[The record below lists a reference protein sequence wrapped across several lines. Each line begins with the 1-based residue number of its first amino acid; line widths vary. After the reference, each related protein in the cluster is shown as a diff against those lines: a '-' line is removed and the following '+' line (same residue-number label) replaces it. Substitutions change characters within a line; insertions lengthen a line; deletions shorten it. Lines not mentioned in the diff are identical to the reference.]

1 MKFFKVALFA
11 IVGVI
16 GVVNSM
22 AEPAS
27 DETFNLKQPDGS
39 TVEVR
44 LVGDEHFHVFETADG
59 YILQKDALGYYAY
72 ADESGESS
80 GIYARNAH
88 ERSSADVQ
96 FLAKLDPDAIFKK
109 LLAEAPDENLLDYGL
124 PRFAYPRIQRMPT
137 PNLKLTKGDIRGI
150 VVLVQF
156 SDVKFA
162 SADPKATF
170 NDFLNKE
177 GYNENH
183 NVGSV
188 RDFFITN
195 SMGEFRPTFDV
206 YGPITVPNTREYYG
220 GKSQSD
226 RNYNGAR
233 EAFKQAVDTLLK
245 RGEVDFS
252 KYDNDNDKT
261 VDFIYFIY
269 AGIGASSSGV
279 IETIWPHAGY
289 IGNKSVGSGL
299 RLNRYACSNEISG
312 SAYKV
317 DNRTT
322 KMNGIATFAHEF
334 SHVLGLPDL
343 YDLGGNNPRKVP
355 HSWDLMSNGSYNCPS
370 NSDNVK
376 SCAPP
381 LYSAFERMSVG
392 WMTAPIELNVNGP
405 VRLIKIDSNVAYSVT
420 NPENPNEMFLLE
432 YRTRKKWDSGQ
443 TNSGMLI
450 WHIDYVASVW
460 SNKTINNNGDHM
472 HVDIEEAWPETS
484 KYAAA
489 SDPFPGS
496 KKVTEFNKFIFWNGR
511 DMNITLS
518 DITESADKEYVTFNV
533 TMTVTSSS
541 SAESSSSEVSSSSQ
555 FESSSSVTKLSSS
568 SAVSSSSSIGQESS
582 SSTWWWLV
590 SSSDAA
596 SSSSAAASSSSEM
609 ELSSSA
615 GYSSSSEVSSSSQ
628 FEFSSSV
635 TELSSSSA
643 VSSSSFASSSS
654 IEQESSSSTWW
665 WLVSSSDAVSSSSV
679 AASSSSEL
687 ELSSSAEISS
697 SSEQASSSSEE
708 ILSSSSEGTTFAAP
722 VASPNRVQVSMH
734 DGVIHMFTPVHGLK
748 NVRIFSPNGQL
759 LFENVM
765 DGTECQFALPRHLG
779 KQNIVLSVSQGK
791 KSLFMGIVINR

>member
-1 MKFFKVALFA
+1 MEADVKFFPIAFLVMTGF
-11 IVGVI
+11 VC
-16 GVVNSM
+16 SM

-44 LVGDEHFHVFETADG
+44 LVGDERFHVFETADG
-59 YILQKDALGYYAY
+59 YILQKDVLGYYAY

-88 ERSSADVQ
+88 ERSSSDAQ

-109 LLAEAPDENLLDYGL
+109 LLAEAPDEDLLDYGL
-124 PRFAYPRIQRMPT
+124 PKFAYPRIQRLPT

-162 SADPKATF
+162 SADPNATF
-170 NDFLNKE
+170 RDFLNKE

-206 YGPITVPNTREYYG
+206 YGPITVPGTREYYG

-233 EAFKQAVDTLLK
+233 EAFKQAVDTLMK

-252 KYDNDNDKT
+252 KYDNDSDKV

-289 IGNKSVGSGL
+289 IGNKSVGNGL

-317 DNRTT
+317 DNHTT

-343 YDLGGNNPRKVP
+343 YDLGGKNPRKVP

-370 NSDNVK
+370 NSDNIK

-392 WMTAPIELNVNGP
+392 WMAAPIELNVNGP
-405 VRLIKIDSNVAYSVT
+405 VRLVKIDSNVAYSVT

-460 SNKTINNNGDHM
+460 SNKTINNDGDHM

-511 DMNITLS
+511 DMNIALS

-541 SAESSSSEVSSSSQ
+541 SEESSSSSE
-555 FESSSSVTKLSSS
+555 LSSS
-568 SAVSSSSSIGQESS
+568 SSVSSSSSIGQESS
-582 SSTWWWLV
+582 SSEPV
-590 SSSDAA
+590 SSSAV
-596 SSSSAAASSSSEM
+596 ASSSSEI

-615 GYSSSSEVSSSSQ
+615 EFSSSSEISSSSQ
-628 FEFSSSV
+628 IESSSSV

-643 VSSSSFASSSS
+643 VSSSSS
-654 IEQESSSSTWW
+654 IEQESSSSEWI
-665 WLVSSSDAVSSSSV
+665 L
-679 AASSSSEL
+679 
-687 ELSSSAEISS
+687 S

-722 VASPNRVQVSMH
+722 VASPNRVQVAMH
-734 DGVIHMFTPVHGLK
+734 DGVIHMFTPVQGLK
-748 NVRIFSPNGQL
+748 NVRIFSPNGL
-759 LFENVM
+759 LLYENVM

-779 KQNIVLSVSQGK
+779 KQNIILSVSQGK
-791 KSLFMGIVINR
+791 KSLFMGMIISR

>member
-1 MKFFKVALFA
+1 MKFFPIAFLVMTGF
-11 IVGVI
+11 VC
-16 GVVNSM
+16 SM

-44 LVGDEHFHVFETADG
+44 LVGDERFHVFETADG
-59 YILQKDALGYYAY
+59 YILQKDVLGYYAY

-88 ERSSADVQ
+88 ERSSSDAQ

-109 LLAEAPDENLLDYGL
+109 MLAEAPDEDLLDYGL
-124 PRFAYPRIQRMPT
+124 PKFAYPRIQRLPT

-162 SADPKATF
+162 SADPNATF
-170 NDFLNKE
+170 RDFLNKE

-206 YGPITVPNTREYYG
+206 YGPITVPGTREYYG

-233 EAFKQAVDTLLK
+233 EAFKQAVDTLMK

-252 KYDNDNDKT
+252 KYDNDSDKV

-289 IGNKSVGSGL
+289 IGNKSVGNGL

-317 DNRTT
+317 DNHTT

-343 YDLGGNNPRKVP
+343 YDLGGKNPRKVP

-370 NSDNVK
+370 NSDNIK

-392 WMTAPIELNVNGP
+392 WMAAPIELNVNGP
-405 VRLIKIDSNVAYSVT
+405 VRLVKIDSNVAYSVT

-460 SNKTINNNGDHM
+460 SNKTINNDGDHM

-511 DMNITLS
+511 DMNIALS
-518 DITESADKEYVTFNV
+518 DITESADREYVTFNV

-541 SAESSSSEVSSSSQ
+541 SEESSSSSE
-555 FESSSSVTKLSSS
+555 LSSS
-568 SAVSSSSSIGQESS
+568 SSVSSSSSIGQESS
-582 SSTWWWLV
+582 SSEPV
-590 SSSDAA
+590 SSSAV
-596 SSSSAAASSSSEM
+596 ASSSSEM

-615 GYSSSSEVSSSSQ
+615 EFSSSSEISSSSQ
-628 FEFSSSV
+628 IESSSSV

-643 VSSSSFASSSS
+643 VSSSSS
-654 IEQESSSSTWW
+654 IEQESSSSEWI
-665 WLVSSSDAVSSSSV
+665 L
-679 AASSSSEL
+679 
-687 ELSSSAEISS
+687 S

-722 VASPNRVQVSMH
+722 VASPNRVQVAMH
-734 DGVIHMFTPVHGLK
+734 DGVIHMFTPVQGLK
-748 NVRIFSPNGQL
+748 NVRIFSPNGL
-759 LFENVM
+759 LLYENVM

-779 KQNIVLSVSQGK
+779 KQNIILSVSQGK
-791 KSLFMGIVINR
+791 KSLFMGMIISR

>member
-1 MKFFKVALFA
+1 MKFFKIALFA
-11 IVGVI
+11 MVGAI
-16 GVVNSM
+16 GAVNSM

-27 DETFNLKQPDGS
+27 DETFNLKQPNGS

-44 LVGDEHFHVFETADG
+44 LVGDEHFHIFETADG
-59 YILQKDALGYYAY
+59 YILQKDVLGYYAY
-72 ADESGESS
+72 ANESGESS
-80 GIYARNAH
+80 GIYARNEH

-109 LLAEAPDENLLDYGL
+109 LRAEAPDEDLLEYGL
-124 PRFAYPRIQRMPT
+124 PKFAYPRIQKLPT

-150 VVLVQF
+150 VILVQF
-156 SDVKFA
+156 SDIKFA
-162 SADPKATF
+162 SADPKATY

-188 RDFFITN
+188 RDYFIAN

-206 YGPITVPNTREYYG
+206 YGPITVPGTREYYG

-245 RGEVDFS
+245 RGEVNFAT
-252 KYDNDNDKT
+252 YDNNNDKT
-261 VDFIYFIY
+261 VDFVYFIY

-289 IGNKSVGSGL
+289 IGNKSVGNGL
-299 RLNRYACSNEISG
+299 RINRYACSNEISG
-312 SAYKV
+312 SAYKS
-317 DNRTT
+317 NHNTT

-343 YDLGGNNPRKVP
+343 YDLGGKNPRKVP

-370 NSDNVK
+370 NSDNVS

-392 WMTAPIELNVNGP
+392 WMAAPIELNVNGP

-420 NPENPNEMFLLE
+420 NPDNPNEMFLLE

-443 TNSGMLI
+443 INSGMLI
-450 WHIDYVASVW
+450 WHIDYDASVW
-460 SNKTINNNGDHM
+460 SSKTINNDGDHM

-496 KKVTEFNKFIFWNGR
+496 KKVTEFNQFIFWDGR
-511 DMNITLS
+511 NMNIKLS

-541 SAESSSSEVSSSSQ
+541 SAESSSSS
-555 FESSSSVTKLSSS
+555 
-568 SAVSSSSSIGQESS
+568 
-582 SSTWWWLV
+582 
-590 SSSDAA
+590 
-596 SSSSAAASSSSEM
+596 
-609 ELSSSA
+609 
-615 GYSSSSEVSSSSQ
+615 
-628 FEFSSSV
+628 
-635 TELSSSSA
+635 ELSSSSA
-643 VSSSSFASSSS
+643 VSSSSEVSSSS
-654 IEQESSSSTWW
+654 IALSSSSIADESSSSEW
-665 WLVSSSDAVSSSSV
+665 VSSSAV
-679 AASSSSEL
+679 ASSSSEL
-687 ELSSSAEISS
+687 ESSSSEELSSSSVVSSSSQIESSSSVTELSSSTQESSSSEFILSSSEAESS
-697 SSEQASSSSEE
+697 SSEQASSSSEF
-708 ILSSSSEGTTFAAP
+708 ILSSSEAESSSSESISSSSENASSSSETEMSSSSENRVFATTTAMQHNIR
-722 VASPNRVQVSMH
+722 VASQNGTIHVS
-734 DGVIHMFTPVHGLK
+734 TPVQGTK
-748 NVRIFSPNGQL
+748 NIRIFSPNGQL
-759 LFENVM
+759 LFETTM
-765 DGTECQFALPRHLG
+765 DGTDYQFSLPRHLG
-779 KQNIVLSVSQGK
+779 KQNIILSVSQGK
-791 KSLFMGIVINR
+791 KSLFMGMLQIKNR

>member
-1 MKFFKVALFA
+1 MEADVKFFPIAFLVMTGF
-11 IVGVI
+11 VC
-16 GVVNSM
+16 SM

-44 LVGDEHFHVFETADG
+44 LVGDERFHVFETADG
-59 YILQKDALGYYAY
+59 YILQKDVLGYYAY

-88 ERSSADVQ
+88 ERSSSDAQ
-96 FLAKLDPDAIFKK
+96 FLARLDPDAIFKK
-109 LLAEAPDENLLDYGL
+109 MLAEAPDEDLLDYGL
-124 PRFAYPRIQRMPT
+124 PKFAYPRIQRLPT

-162 SADPKATF
+162 SADPNATF
-170 NDFLNKE
+170 RDFLNKE

-206 YGPITVPNTREYYG
+206 YGPITVPGTREYYG

-233 EAFKQAVDTLLK
+233 EAFKQAVDTLMK

-252 KYDNDNDKT
+252 KYDNDSDKV

-289 IGNKSVGSGL
+289 IGNKSVGNGL

-317 DNRTT
+317 DNHTT

-343 YDLGGNNPRKVP
+343 YDLGGKNPRKVP

-370 NSDNVK
+370 NSDNIK

-392 WMTAPIELNVNGP
+392 WMAAPIELNVNGP
-405 VRLIKIDSNVAYSVT
+405 VRLVKIDSNVAYSVT

-460 SNKTINNNGDHM
+460 SNKTINNDGDHM

-511 DMNITLS
+511 DMNIALS

-541 SAESSSSEVSSSSQ
+541 SEESSSSSE
-555 FESSSSVTKLSSS
+555 LSSS
-568 SAVSSSSSIGQESS
+568 SSVSSSSSIGQESS

-596 SSSSAAASSSSEM
+596 SSSSAVASSSSEM

-615 GYSSSSEVSSSSQ
+615 EFSSSSEISSSSQ
-628 FEFSSSV
+628 IESSSGV

-643 VSSSSFASSSS
+643 VSSSSSV
-654 IEQESSSSTWW
+654 EQESSSSEWI
-665 WLVSSSDAVSSSSV
+665 L
-679 AASSSSEL
+679 
-687 ELSSSAEISS
+687 S
-697 SSEQASSSSEE
+697 SSEQVSSSSEE

-722 VASPNRVQVSMH
+722 VASPNRVQVAMH
-734 DGVIHMFTPVHGLK
+734 DGVIHMFTPVQGLK
-748 NVRIFSPNGQL
+748 NVRIFSPNGL
-759 LFENVM
+759 LLYENVM

-779 KQNIVLSVSQGK
+779 KQNIILSVSQGK
-791 KSLFMGIVINR
+791 KSLFMGMIISR

>member
-1 MKFFKVALFA
+1 MEVEMKFFKVALFA

-16 GVVNSM
+16 GAVNSM

-109 LLAEAPDENLLDYGL
+109 LWVEAPDEDLLDYGL
-124 PRFAYPRIQRMPT
+124 PKFAYPKIQRMPT

-317 DNRTT
+317 DNHTT

-343 YDLGGNNPRKVP
+343 YDLGGKNPRKVP

-555 FESSSSVTKLSSS
+555 FESSSSVTELSSS

-582 SSTWWWLV
+582 SSEVV
-590 SSSDAA
+590 SSSAM
-596 SSSSAAASSSSEM
+596 ASSSSEM

-615 GYSSSSEVSSSSQ
+615 AYSSCSEVSSSSQ
-628 FEFSSSV
+628 FESSSSV

-643 VSSSSFASSSS
+643 VSSSAG
-654 IEQESSSSTWW
+654 
-665 WLVSSSDAVSSSSV
+665 V
-679 AASSSSEL
+679 
-687 ELSSSAEISS
+687 SS

-708 ILSSSSEGTTFAAP
+708 ILLSSSEGTTFAAP
-722 VASPNRVQVSMH
+722 VASPNRVQVAMH
-734 DGVIHMFTPVHGLK
+734 DGVIHMFTPVQGLK

-765 DGTECQFALPRHLG
+765 DGTECQFTLPRHFG
-779 KQNIVLSVSQGK
+779 KQNIILSVSQGK
-791 KSLFMGIVINR
+791 KSLFMGLIISR

>member
-1 MKFFKVALFA
+1 MEVEVKYFKVALIA
-11 IVGVI
+11 LVGVI
-16 GVVNSM
+16 GAVNST

-27 DETFNLKQPDGS
+27 DETFNLKQPNGS

-44 LVGDEHFHVFETADG
+44 LVGDEHFHIFETADG
-59 YILQKDALGYYAY
+59 YILQKDVLGYYAY
-72 ADESGESS
+72 ANESGESS
-80 GIYARNAH
+80 GIYARNEH

-109 LLAEAPDENLLDYGL
+109 LRAEAPDEDLLEYGL
-124 PRFAYPRIQRMPT
+124 PKFAYPRIQKLPT
-137 PNLKLTKGDIRGI
+137 PNLKLTKGDICGI
-150 VVLVQF
+150 VILVQF

-188 RDFFITN
+188 RDYFIAN

-206 YGPITVPNTREYYG
+206 YGPITVPGTREYYG

-245 RGEVDFS
+245 RGEVNFAT
-252 KYDNDNDKT
+252 YDNNNDKT
-261 VDFIYFIY
+261 VDFVYFIY

-289 IGNKSVGSGL
+289 IGNKSVGNGL
-299 RLNRYACSNEISG
+299 RINRYACSNEISG
-312 SAYKV
+312 SAYKS
-317 DNRTT
+317 NHNTT
-322 KMNGIATFAHEF
+322 RMNGIATFAHEF

-343 YDLGGNNPRKVP
+343 YDLGGKNPRKVP

-370 NSDNVK
+370 NSDNVS

-405 VRLIKIDSNVAYSVT
+405 VRLTKIDSNVAYSVT

-443 TNSGMLI
+443 INSGMLI
-450 WHIDYVASVW
+450 WHIDYVDSIW
-460 SNKTINNNGDHM
+460 SNKKINTDGDHM
-472 HVDIEEAWPETS
+472 YVDIEEAWPETS

-511 DMNITLS
+511 DMNIKLS

-533 TMTVTSSS
+533 SMTVTSSS
-541 SAESSSSEVSSSSQ
+541 SAESSSSS
-555 FESSSSVTKLSSS
+555 
-568 SAVSSSSSIGQESS
+568 
-582 SSTWWWLV
+582 
-590 SSSDAA
+590 
-596 SSSSAAASSSSEM
+596 
-609 ELSSSA
+609 
-615 GYSSSSEVSSSSQ
+615 
-628 FEFSSSV
+628 
-635 TELSSSSA
+635 ELSSSSA
-643 VSSSSFASSSS
+643 ISSSSILQESSSSEWVSSSAIASSSSEPESSSSFAVSSASFASSSS
-654 IEQESSSSTWW
+654 IGQ
-665 WLVSSSDAVSSSSV
+665 VSSSS
-679 AASSSSEL
+679 EWI
-687 ELSSSAEISS
+687 LSSSADISS
-697 SSEQASSSSEE
+697 SSEQVSSSSEE
-708 ILSSSSEGTTFAAP
+708 IMSSSSDGWTFAA
-722 VASPNRVQVSMH
+722 VATPNRVQVAMR
-734 DGVIHMFTPVHGLK
+734 DGIIHMFTPVQGLK

-759 LFENVM
+759 LFEKIM
-765 DGTECQFALPRHLG
+765 DGTECQFAVPRHLG
-779 KQNIVLSVSQGK
+779 KQNVILSVSQGK
-791 KSLFMGIVINR
+791 KSLFMGMMISR

>member
-1 MKFFKVALFA
+1 M
-11 IVGVI
+11 VGVI
-16 GVVNSM
+16 GAVNSM

-39 TVEVR
+39 SVEVR
-44 LVGDEHFHVFETADG
+44 LVGDEHFHVYETADG
-59 YILQKDALGYYAY
+59 YILQKDVLGYYAY

-88 ERSSADVQ
+88 ERTSSDAE

-109 LLAEAPDENLLDYGL
+109 LRAEAPDEDFLDYGL
-124 PRFAYPRIQRMPT
+124 PKFAYPRIQRLPT

-150 VVLVQF
+150 VILVQF

-206 YGPITVPNTREYYG
+206 YGPITVPGTREYYG

-245 RGEVDFS
+245 RGEVNFAT
-252 KYDNDNDKT
+252 YDNDNDKT
-261 VDFIYFIY
+261 VDFVYFIY

-289 IGNKSVGSGL
+289 IGNKSVGNGL
-299 RLNRYACSNEISG
+299 RMNRYACSNEISG

-343 YDLGGNNPRKVP
+343 YDLGGKNTRKVP

-392 WMTAPIELNVNGP
+392 WMAAPIELNVNGP

-420 NPENPNEMFLLE
+420 NPDNPNEMFLLE

-443 TNSGMLI
+443 INSGMLI
-450 WHIDYVASVW
+450 WHIDYDASVW
-460 SNKTINNNGDHM
+460 SSKTINNDGDHM

-496 KKVTEFNKFIFWNGR
+496 KKVTEFNQFIFWDGR
-511 DMNITLS
+511 DMNIKLS

-541 SAESSSSEVSSSSQ
+541 SAESSSSSE
-555 FESSSSVTKLSSS
+555 LSSS
-568 SAVSSSSSIGQESS
+568 SAVSSSSILQESSSSEPVSSSSILQESSSSEPVSSSAEFSSSSEVSSSSQIESSSSVMEFSSSSAVSSTSFASSSSIGQESS
-582 SSTWWWLV
+582 SSEWI
-590 SSSDAA
+590 
-596 SSSSAAASSSSEM
+596 
-609 ELSSSA
+609 LSSSA
-615 GYSSSSEVSSSSQ
+615 
-628 FEFSSSV
+628 
-635 TELSSSSA
+635 
-643 VSSSSFASSSS
+643 
-654 IEQESSSSTWW
+654 
-665 WLVSSSDAVSSSSV
+665 D
-679 AASSSSEL
+679 
-687 ELSSSAEISS
+687 ISS

-708 ILSSSSEGTTFAAP
+708 IMSSSSEGWTFAASI
-722 VASPNRVQVSMH
+722 ATPNRVQVAMH
-734 DGVIHMFTPVHGLK
+734 DGIIQMFTPVQGLK
-748 NVRIFSPNGQL
+748 NVRIFSPNGQI

-779 KQNIVLSVSQGK
+779 KQNVILSVSQGK
-791 KSLFMGIVINR
+791 KSLFMGMIISR

>member
-1 MKFFKVALFA
+1 MKYFKVALFA
-11 IVGVI
+11 LVGVI

-39 TVEVR
+39 TIEVR
-44 LVGDEHFHVFETADG
+44 LVGDEHFHVYETADG
-59 YILQKDALGYYAY
+59 HILQKDALGYYAY
-72 ADESGESS
+72 ADRTGESS

-88 ERSSADVQ
+88 ERTSSDVE
-96 FLAKLDPDAIFKK
+96 FLATLDPDAIFKK
-109 LLAEAPDENLLDYGL
+109 LRAEAPDEDLLEYGL
-124 PRFAYPRIQRMPT
+124 PKFAYPKIQRLPT

-150 VVLVQF
+150 VILVQF

-206 YGPITVPNTREYYG
+206 YGPITVPGTREYYG

-233 EAFKQAVDTLLK
+233 EAFKQAVDTLMK

-252 KYDNDNDKT
+252 KYDNDSDKV

-317 DNRTT
+317 DNHTT

-511 DMNITLS
+511 DMNIALS

-541 SAESSSSEVSSSSQ
+541 SAESSSSSELSSSSAVSSSSEVSSSSIALSSSSIADESSSSEWVSSSAVASSSSEPESSSSEELSSSSVVSSSSQ
-555 FESSSSVTKLSSS
+555 FESSSSVAESSS
-568 SAVSSSSSIGQESS
+568 SFAVSSTSFASSSSIGQESS
-582 SSTWWWLV
+582 SSEWN
-590 SSSDAA
+590 
-596 SSSSAAASSSSEM
+596 
-609 ELSSSA
+609 LSSSA
-615 GYSSSSEVSSSSQ
+615 
-628 FEFSSSV
+628 
-635 TELSSSSA
+635 
-643 VSSSSFASSSS
+643 
-654 IEQESSSSTWW
+654 
-665 WLVSSSDAVSSSSV
+665 D
-679 AASSSSEL
+679 
-687 ELSSSAEISS
+687 ISS

-708 ILSSSSEGTTFAAP
+708 IMSSSSEGRTFAASI
-722 VASPNRVQVSMH
+722 ATPNRVQVAMR
-734 DGVIHMFTPVHGLK
+734 DGIIHMFTPVQGLK

-759 LFENVM
+759 LFEKIM
-765 DGTECQFALPRHLG
+765 DGTECQFAVPRHLG
-779 KQNIVLSVSQGK
+779 KQNVILSVSQGK
-791 KSLFMGIVINR
+791 KSLFMGMMISR

>member
-1 MKFFKVALFA
+1 MEVEMKFFKVALFA

-16 GVVNSM
+16 GAVNSM

-109 LLAEAPDENLLDYGL
+109 LWVEAPDENLLDYGL

-206 YGPITVPNTREYYG
+206 YGPITVPGTREYYG

-233 EAFKQAVDTLLK
+233 EAFKQAVDTLMK

-252 KYDNDNDKT
+252 KYDNDSDKV

-299 RLNRYACSNEISG
+299 LLNRYACSNEISG

-317 DNRTT
+317 DNHTT

-343 YDLGGNNPRKVP
+343 YDLGGKNPRKVP

-511 DMNITLS
+511 DMNIALS

-555 FESSSSVTKLSSS
+555 FESSSSVT
-568 SAVSSSSSIGQESS
+568 
-582 SSTWWWLV
+582 
-590 SSSDAA
+590 
-596 SSSSAAASSSSEM
+596 
-609 ELSSSA
+609 
-615 GYSSSSEVSSSSQ
+615 
-628 FEFSSSV
+628 
-635 TELSSSSA
+635 ELSSSSA

-654 IEQESSSSTWW
+654 IGQESSSSEV
-665 WLVSSSDAVSSSSV
+665 VSSSAM
-679 AASSSSEL
+679 ASSSSEM
-687 ELSSSAEISS
+687 ELSSSAAYSSSSEVSSSSQFESSSSVTELSSSSAVSSSAGVSS

-722 VASPNRVQVSMH
+722 VASPNRVQVAMH
-734 DGVIHMFTPVHGLK
+734 DGVIHMFTPVQGPK

-765 DGTECQFALPRHLG
+765 DGTECQFVLPRHFG
-779 KQNIVLSVSQGK
+779 KQNIILSVSQGK
-791 KSLFMGIVINR
+791 KSLFMGLIISR

>member
-1 MKFFKVALFA
+1 MEADVKFFPIAVLVMTGF
-11 IVGVI
+11 VC
-16 GVVNSM
+16 SM

-44 LVGDEHFHVFETADG
+44 LVGDERFHVFETADG
-59 YILQKDALGYYAY
+59 YILQKDVLGYYAY

-88 ERSSADVQ
+88 ERSSSDAQ
-96 FLAKLDPDAIFKK
+96 FLARLDPDAIFKK
-109 LLAEAPDENLLDYGL
+109 MLAEAPDEDLLDYGL
-124 PRFAYPRIQRMPT
+124 PKFAYPRIQRLPT

-162 SADPKATF
+162 SADPNATF
-170 NDFLNKE
+170 RDFLNKE

-206 YGPITVPNTREYYG
+206 YGPITVPGTREYYG

-233 EAFKQAVDTLLK
+233 EAFKQAVDTLMK

-252 KYDNDNDKT
+252 KYDNDSDKV

-317 DNRTT
+317 DNHTT

-343 YDLGGNNPRKVP
+343 YDLGGKNPRKVP

-370 NSDNVK
+370 NSDNIK

-392 WMTAPIELNVNGP
+392 WMAAPIELNVNGP
-405 VRLIKIDSNVAYSVT
+405 VRLVKIDSNVAYSVT

-460 SNKTINNNGDHM
+460 SNKTINNDGDHM

-511 DMNITLS
+511 DMNIALS

-541 SAESSSSEVSSSSQ
+541 SEESSSSSE
-555 FESSSSVTKLSSS
+555 LSSS
-568 SAVSSSSSIGQESS
+568 SSVSSSSSIGQESS
-582 SSTWWWLV
+582 SSEPV
-590 SSSDAA
+590 SSSAV
-596 SSSSAAASSSSEM
+596 ASSSSEM

-615 GYSSSSEVSSSSQ
+615 EFSSSSEISSSSQ
-628 FEFSSSV
+628 IESSSSV

-643 VSSSSFASSSS
+643 VSSSSS
-654 IEQESSSSTWW
+654 IEQESSSSEWI
-665 WLVSSSDAVSSSSV
+665 L
-679 AASSSSEL
+679 
-687 ELSSSAEISS
+687 S

-722 VASPNRVQVSMH
+722 VASPNRVQVAMH
-734 DGVIHMFTPVHGLK
+734 DGVIHMFTPVQGLK
-748 NVRIFSPNGQL
+748 NVRIFSPNGL
-759 LFENVM
+759 LLYENVM

-779 KQNIVLSVSQGK
+779 KQNIILSVSQGK
-791 KSLFMGIVINR
+791 KSLFMGMIISR

>member
-1 MKFFKVALFA
+1 M
-11 IVGVI
+11 VGVI
-16 GVVNSM
+16 GAVNSM

-39 TVEVR
+39 SVEVR
-44 LVGDEHFHVFETADG
+44 LVGDEHFHVYETADG
-59 YILQKDALGYYAY
+59 YILQKDVLGYYAY

-88 ERSSADVQ
+88 ERTSSDAE

-109 LLAEAPDENLLDYGL
+109 LRAEAPDEDFLDYGL
-124 PRFAYPRIQRMPT
+124 PKFAYSRIQRLPT

-150 VVLVQF
+150 VILVQF

-195 SMGEFRPTFDV
+195 SMGEFHPTFDV
-206 YGPITVPNTREYYG
+206 YGPITVPGTREYYG

-245 RGEVDFS
+245 RGEVNFAT
-252 KYDNDNDKT
+252 YDNDNDKT
-261 VDFIYFIY
+261 VDFVYFIY

-289 IGNKSVGSGL
+289 IGNKSVGNGL
-299 RLNRYACSNEISG
+299 RMNRYACSNEISG

-343 YDLGGNNPRKVP
+343 YDLGGKNTRKVP

-392 WMTAPIELNVNGP
+392 WMAAPIELNVNGP

-420 NPENPNEMFLLE
+420 NPDNPNEMFLLE

-443 TNSGMLI
+443 INSGMLI
-450 WHIDYVASVW
+450 WHIDYDASVW
-460 SNKTINNNGDHM
+460 SSKTINNDGDHM

-496 KKVTEFNKFIFWNGR
+496 KKVTEFNQFIFWDGR
-511 DMNITLS
+511 DMNIKLS

-541 SAESSSSEVSSSSQ
+541 SAESSSSSE
-555 FESSSSVTKLSSS
+555 LSSS
-568 SAVSSSSSIGQESS
+568 SAVSSSSILQESSSSEPVSSSAEFSSSSEVSSSSQIESSSSVMEFSSSSAVSSTSFASSSSIGQESS
-582 SSTWWWLV
+582 SSEWI
-590 SSSDAA
+590 
-596 SSSSAAASSSSEM
+596 
-609 ELSSSA
+609 LSSSA
-615 GYSSSSEVSSSSQ
+615 
-628 FEFSSSV
+628 
-635 TELSSSSA
+635 
-643 VSSSSFASSSS
+643 
-654 IEQESSSSTWW
+654 
-665 WLVSSSDAVSSSSV
+665 D
-679 AASSSSEL
+679 
-687 ELSSSAEISS
+687 ISS

-708 ILSSSSEGTTFAAP
+708 IMSSSSEGWTFAASI
-722 VASPNRVQVSMH
+722 ATPNRVQVAMH
-734 DGVIHMFTPVHGLK
+734 DGIIQMFTPVQGLK
-748 NVRIFSPNGQL
+748 NVRIFSPNGQI

-779 KQNIVLSVSQGK
+779 KQNVILSVSQGK
-791 KSLFMGIVINR
+791 KSLFMGMIISR

>member
-16 GVVNSM
+16 GAVNSM

-27 DETFNLKQPDGS
+27 DETFILKQPDGS

-109 LLAEAPDENLLDYGL
+109 LWVEAPDEDLLDYGL
-124 PRFAYPRIQRMPT
+124 PKFAYPKIQRMPT

-317 DNRTT
+317 DNHTT

-343 YDLGGNNPRKVP
+343 YDLGGKNPRKVP

-555 FESSSSVTKLSSS
+555 FESSSSVTELSSS

-582 SSTWWWLV
+582 SSEVV
-590 SSSDAA
+590 SSSAM
-596 SSSSAAASSSSEM
+596 ASSSSEM

-615 GYSSSSEVSSSSQ
+615 AYSSCSEVSSSSQ
-628 FEFSSSV
+628 FESSSSV

-643 VSSSSFASSSS
+643 VSSSAG
-654 IEQESSSSTWW
+654 
-665 WLVSSSDAVSSSSV
+665 V
-679 AASSSSEL
+679 
-687 ELSSSAEISS
+687 SS

-708 ILSSSSEGTTFAAP
+708 ILLSSSEGTTFAAP
-722 VASPNRVQVSMH
+722 VASPNRVQVAMH
-734 DGVIHMFTPVHGLK
+734 DGVIHMFTPVQGLK

-765 DGTECQFALPRHLG
+765 DGTECQFTLPRHFG
-779 KQNIVLSVSQGK
+779 KQNIILSVSQGK
-791 KSLFMGIVINR
+791 KSLFMGLIISR

>member
-1 MKFFKVALFA
+1 M
-11 IVGVI
+11 VGVI
-16 GVVNSM
+16 GAVNSM

-39 TVEVR
+39 SVEVR
-44 LVGDEHFHVFETADG
+44 LVGDEHFHVYETADG
-59 YILQKDALGYYAY
+59 YILQKDVLGYYAY

-88 ERSSADVQ
+88 ERTSSDAE

-109 LLAEAPDENLLDYGL
+109 LRAEAPDEDFLDYGL
-124 PRFAYPRIQRMPT
+124 PKFAYSRIQRLPT

-150 VVLVQF
+150 VILVQF

-195 SMGEFRPTFDV
+195 SMGEFHPTFDV
-206 YGPITVPNTREYYG
+206 YGPITVPGTREYYG

-245 RGEVDFS
+245 RGEVNFAT
-252 KYDNDNDKT
+252 YDNDNDKT
-261 VDFIYFIY
+261 VDFVYFIY

-289 IGNKSVGSGL
+289 IGNKSVGNGL
-299 RLNRYACSNEISG
+299 RMNRYACSNEISG

-343 YDLGGNNPRKVP
+343 YDLGGKNTRKVP

-392 WMTAPIELNVNGP
+392 WMAAPIELNVNGP

-420 NPENPNEMFLLE
+420 NPDNPNEMFLLE

-443 TNSGMLI
+443 INSGMLI
-450 WHIDYVASVW
+450 WHIDYDASVW
-460 SNKTINNNGDHM
+460 SSKTINNDGDHM

-496 KKVTEFNKFIFWNGR
+496 KKVTEFNQFIFWDGR
-511 DMNITLS
+511 DMNIKLS

-541 SAESSSSEVSSSSQ
+541 SAESSSSSE
-555 FESSSSVTKLSSS
+555 LSSS
-568 SAVSSSSSIGQESS
+568 SAVSSSSILQESSSSEPVSSSAEFSSSSEVSSSSQIESSSSVMEFSSSSAVSSTSFASSSSIGQESS
-582 SSTWWWLV
+582 SSEWI
-590 SSSDAA
+590 
-596 SSSSAAASSSSEM
+596 
-609 ELSSSA
+609 LSSSA
-615 GYSSSSEVSSSSQ
+615 
-628 FEFSSSV
+628 
-635 TELSSSSA
+635 
-643 VSSSSFASSSS
+643 
-654 IEQESSSSTWW
+654 
-665 WLVSSSDAVSSSSV
+665 D
-679 AASSSSEL
+679 
-687 ELSSSAEISS
+687 ISS

-708 ILSSSSEGTTFAAP
+708 IMSSSSEGWTFAASI
-722 VASPNRVQVSMH
+722 ATPNRVQVAMH
-734 DGVIHMFTPVHGLK
+734 DGIIQMFTPVQGLK
-748 NVRIFSPNGQL
+748 NVRIFSPNGQI

-779 KQNIVLSVSQGK
+779 KQNVILSVSKKK
-791 KSLFMGIVINR
+791 KSLFMGMIISR

>member
-1 MKFFKVALFA
+1 MVGA
-11 IVGVI
+11 IGA
-16 GVVNSM
+16 VNCI

-59 YILQKDALGYYAY
+59 YILQKDVLGYYAY
-72 ADESGESS
+72 ANESGESS
-80 GIYARNAH
+80 GIYARNEH

-109 LLAEAPDENLLDYGL
+109 LRADAPDEDLLEYGL
-124 PRFAYPRIQRMPT
+124 PKFAYPRIQKLPT

-150 VVLVQF
+150 VILVQF
-156 SDVKFA
+156 SDIKFA
-162 SADPKATF
+162 SADPKATY

-188 RDFFITN
+188 RDYFIEN
-195 SMGEFRPTFDV
+195 SMGEYRPTFEV
-206 YGPITVPNTREYYG
+206 YGPVTVPGTREYYG

-226 RNYNGAR
+226 KNYNGAK
-233 EAFKQAVDTLLK
+233 EAFKQAVDTLVK

-252 KYDNDNDKT
+252 KYDNDKDKA
-261 VDFIYFIY
+261 VDFVFFIY

-289 IGNKSVGSGL
+289 IGNISVGNGI
-299 RLNRYACSNEISG
+299 RINRYACSNEISG

-317 DNRTT
+317 DNKTT
-322 KMNGIATFAHEF
+322 KMNGIATFVHEF
-334 SHVLGLPDL
+334 SHILGLPDL
-343 YDLGGNNPRKVP
+343 YDLGGKNPRKVP

-392 WMTAPIELNVNGP
+392 WMTSPIELNVNGP

-443 TNSGMLI
+443 INSGMLI

-460 SNKTINNNGDHM
+460 SNKTINNDGDHM
-472 HVDIEEAWPETS
+472 YVDIEEAAPETS

-533 TMTVTSSS
+533 SMTVTSSS
-541 SAESSSSEVSSSSQ
+541 SAESSSSSE
-555 FESSSSVTKLSSS
+555 LSSS
-568 SAVSSSSSIGQESS
+568 SAISSSSILQESS
-582 SSTWWWLV
+582 SSEWV
-590 SSSDAA
+590 SSSAI
-596 SSSSAAASSSSEM
+596 ASSSSEP
-609 ELSSSA
+609 E
-615 GYSSSSEVSSSSQ
+615 SSSS
-628 FEFSSSV
+628 F
-635 TELSSSSA
+635 A

-654 IEQESSSSTWW
+654 IGQ
-665 WLVSSSDAVSSSSV
+665 VSSSSEWNLSSFADISSSSETV
-679 AASSSSEL
+679 SSSSEL
-687 ELSSSAEISS
+687 E
-697 SSEQASSSSEE
+697 SSSSEE
-708 ILSSSSEGTTFAAP
+708 IYSSSSEGWIFAA
-722 VASPNRVQVSMH
+722 AGTSPSAAHIALLGN
-734 DGVIHMFTPVHGLK
+734 VIHVSTPVMGLK
-748 NVRIFSPNGQL
+748 NIRMFSPNGQL
-759 LFENVM
+759 LFEKIM
-765 DGTECQFALPRHLG
+765 DGTECQFAVPHHLG
-779 KQNIVLSVSQGK
+779 KQNVILSVSQGK
-791 KSLFMGIVINR
+791 KSLFMGMMISR

>member
-16 GVVNSM
+16 GAVNSM

-109 LLAEAPDENLLDYGL
+109 LWVEAPDENLLDYGL

-206 YGPITVPNTREYYG
+206 YGPITVPGTREYYG

-233 EAFKQAVDTLLK
+233 EAFKQAVDTLMK

-252 KYDNDNDKT
+252 KYDNDSDKV

-317 DNRTT
+317 DNHTT

-343 YDLGGNNPRKVP
+343 YDLGGKNPRKVP

-511 DMNITLS
+511 DMNIALS

-555 FESSSSVTKLSSS
+555 FESSSSVT
-568 SAVSSSSSIGQESS
+568 
-582 SSTWWWLV
+582 
-590 SSSDAA
+590 
-596 SSSSAAASSSSEM
+596 
-609 ELSSSA
+609 
-615 GYSSSSEVSSSSQ
+615 
-628 FEFSSSV
+628 
-635 TELSSSSA
+635 ELSSSSA

-654 IEQESSSSTWW
+654 IGQESSSSEV
-665 WLVSSSDAVSSSSV
+665 VSSSAT
-679 AASSSSEL
+679 ASSSSEM
-687 ELSSSAEISS
+687 ELSSSAAYSSSSEVSSSSQFESSSSVTDLSSSSAVSSSAGVSS

-722 VASPNRVQVSMH
+722 VASPNRVQVAMH
-734 DGVIHMFTPVHGLK
+734 DGVIHMFTPVQGLK

-765 DGTECQFALPRHLG
+765 DGTECQFTLPRHFG
-779 KQNIVLSVSQGK
+779 KQNIILSVSQGK
-791 KSLFMGIVINR
+791 KSLFMGLIISR

>member
-1 MKFFKVALFA
+1 MNFFKTALFA
-11 IVGVI
+11 MVGVI
-16 GVVNSM
+16 GAVNSM

-39 TVEVR
+39 SVEVR
-44 LVGDEHFHVFETADG
+44 LVGDEHFHVYETADG
-59 YILQKDALGYYAY
+59 YILQKDVLGYYAY

-88 ERSSADVQ
+88 ERTSSDAE

-109 LLAEAPDENLLDYGL
+109 LRAEAPDEDFLDYGL
-124 PRFAYPRIQRMPT
+124 PKFAYPRIQRLPT

-150 VVLVQF
+150 VILVQF

-195 SMGEFRPTFDV
+195 SMGEFHPTFDV
-206 YGPITVPNTREYYG
+206 YGPITVPGTREYYG

-245 RGEVDFS
+245 RGEVNFAT
-252 KYDNDNDKT
+252 YDNDNDKT
-261 VDFIYFIY
+261 VDFVYFIY

-289 IGNKSVGSGL
+289 IGNKSVGNGL
-299 RLNRYACSNEISG
+299 RMNRYACSNEISG

-343 YDLGGNNPRKVP
+343 YDLGGKNPRKVP

-392 WMTAPIELNVNGP
+392 WMAAPIELNVNGP

-420 NPENPNEMFLLE
+420 NPDNPNEMFLLE

-443 TNSGMLI
+443 INSGMLI
-450 WHIDYVASVW
+450 WHIDYDASVW
-460 SNKTINNNGDHM
+460 SSKTINNDGDHM

-496 KKVTEFNKFIFWNGR
+496 KKVTEFNQFIFWDGR
-511 DMNITLS
+511 DMNIKLS

-541 SAESSSSEVSSSSQ
+541 SAESSSSSE
-555 FESSSSVTKLSSS
+555 LSSS
-568 SAVSSSSSIGQESS
+568 SAVSSSSILQESSSSEPVSSSAEFSSSSEVSSSSQIESSSSVMEFSSSSAVSSTSFASSSSIGQESS
-582 SSTWWWLV
+582 SSEWI
-590 SSSDAA
+590 
-596 SSSSAAASSSSEM
+596 
-609 ELSSSA
+609 LSSSA
-615 GYSSSSEVSSSSQ
+615 
-628 FEFSSSV
+628 
-635 TELSSSSA
+635 
-643 VSSSSFASSSS
+643 
-654 IEQESSSSTWW
+654 
-665 WLVSSSDAVSSSSV
+665 D
-679 AASSSSEL
+679 
-687 ELSSSAEISS
+687 ISS

-708 ILSSSSEGTTFAAP
+708 IMSSSSEGWTFAA
-722 VASPNRVQVSMH
+722 SISTPNRVQVAMH
-734 DGVIHMFTPVHGLK
+734 DGIIQMFTPVQGLK
-748 NVRIFSPNGQL
+748 SVRIFSPNGQI

-779 KQNIVLSVSQGK
+779 KQNVILSVSQGK
-791 KSLFMGIVINR
+791 KSLFMGMIVSR

>member
-1 MKFFKVALFA
+1 MKYFKVALFA
-11 IVGVI
+11 LVGVI

-44 LVGDEHFHVFETADG
+44 LVGDERFHVFETADG
-59 YILQKDALGYYAY
+59 YILQKDVLGYYAY

-80 GIYARNAH
+80 GIYARNAQ
-88 ERSSADVQ
+88 ERSSSDAQ
-96 FLAKLDPDAIFKK
+96 FLARLDPDAIFKK
-109 LLAEAPDENLLDYGL
+109 LLAEAPDEDLLDYGL
-124 PRFAYPRIQRMPT
+124 PKFAYPRIQRLPT

-206 YGPITVPNTREYYG
+206 YGPITVPGTREYYG

-233 EAFKQAVDTLLK
+233 EAFKQAVDTLMK

-252 KYDNDNDKT
+252 KYDNDSDKV

-317 DNRTT
+317 DNHTT

-343 YDLGGNNPRKVP
+343 YDLGGKNPRKVP

-370 NSDNVK
+370 NSDNIK

-392 WMTAPIELNVNGP
+392 WMAAPIELNVNGP
-405 VRLIKIDSNVAYSVT
+405 VRLVKIDSNVAYSVT

-443 TNSGMLI
+443 INSGMLI

-460 SNKTINNNGDHM
+460 SNKTINNDGDHM

-511 DMNITLS
+511 DMNIALS

-541 SAESSSSEVSSSSQ
+541 SEESSSSSE
-555 FESSSSVTKLSSS
+555 LSSS
-568 SAVSSSSSIGQESS
+568 SSVSSSSSIGQESS
-582 SSTWWWLV
+582 SSEPV
-590 SSSDAA
+590 SSSAV
-596 SSSSAAASSSSEM
+596 ASSSSEI

-615 GYSSSSEVSSSSQ
+615 EFSSSSEISSSSQ
-628 FEFSSSV
+628 IESSSSV

-643 VSSSSFASSSS
+643 VSSSSS
-654 IEQESSSSTWW
+654 IEQESSSSEWI
-665 WLVSSSDAVSSSSV
+665 L
-679 AASSSSEL
+679 
-687 ELSSSAEISS
+687 S

-722 VASPNRVQVSMH
+722 VASPNRVQVAMH
-734 DGVIHMFTPVHGLK
+734 DGVIHMFTPVQGLK
-748 NVRIFSPNGQL
+748 NVRIFSANGL
-759 LFENVM
+759 LLYENVM

-779 KQNIVLSVSQGK
+779 KQNIILSVSQGK
-791 KSLFMGIVINR
+791 KSLFMGMIISR

>member
-1 MKFFKVALFA
+1 MNFFKTALFA
-11 IVGVI
+11 MVGVI
-16 GVVNSM
+16 GAVNSM

-39 TVEVR
+39 SVEVR
-44 LVGDEHFHVFETADG
+44 LVGDEHFHVYETADG

-72 ADESGESS
+72 ADGSGESS

-88 ERSSADVQ
+88 ERTSSDAE

-109 LLAEAPDENLLDYGL
+109 LRAEAPDEDFLDYGL
-124 PRFAYPRIQRMPT
+124 PKFAYPRIQRLPT

-150 VVLVQF
+150 VILVQF

-206 YGPITVPNTREYYG
+206 YGPITVPGTREYYG

-245 RGEVDFS
+245 RGEVNFAT
-252 KYDNDNDKT
+252 YDNDNDKT
-261 VDFIYFIY
+261 VDFVYFIY

-289 IGNKSVGSGL
+289 IGNKSVGNGL
-299 RLNRYACSNEISG
+299 RMNRYACSNEISG
-312 SAYKV
+312 SAYKA

-343 YDLGGNNPRKVP
+343 YDLGGKNTRKVP

-392 WMTAPIELNVNGP
+392 WMAAPIELNVNGP

-420 NPENPNEMFLLE
+420 NPDNPNEMFLLE

-443 TNSGMLI
+443 INSGMLI
-450 WHIDYVASVW
+450 WHIDYDASVW
-460 SNKTINNNGDHM
+460 SSKTINNDGDHM

-496 KKVTEFNKFIFWNGR
+496 KKVTEFNQFIFWDGR
-511 DMNITLS
+511 NMNIKLS

-541 SAESSSSEVSSSSQ
+541 SAESSSSS
-555 FESSSSVTKLSSS
+555 
-568 SAVSSSSSIGQESS
+568 
-582 SSTWWWLV
+582 
-590 SSSDAA
+590 
-596 SSSSAAASSSSEM
+596 
-609 ELSSSA
+609 
-615 GYSSSSEVSSSSQ
+615 
-628 FEFSSSV
+628 
-635 TELSSSSA
+635 ELSSSSA
-643 VSSSSFASSSS
+643 VSSSSEGSSSSIALSSSSIADESSSSEWVSSSAMYSSSSETESSSSAMNASSSSVESSSSTAQESSSSEQILSSSAVTSSSSEFKTSSSS
-654 IEQESSSSTWW
+654 IEFSSSSN
-665 WLVSSSDAVSSSSV
+665 V
-679 AASSSSEL
+679 E
-687 ELSSSAEISS
+687 
-697 SSEQASSSSEE
+697 SSSSEE
-708 ILSSSSEGTTFAAP
+708 IYSSSSEGWTFATAGT
-722 VASPNRVQVSMH
+722 SPSKVHIALQ
-734 DGVIHMFTPVHGLK
+734 GKVIHVSTPVQGPK
-748 NVRIFSPNGQL
+748 KIRMFSPNGQL
-759 LFENVM
+759 LFETLM
-765 DGTECQFALPRHLG
+765 DGTDYQFLPPQRFG
-779 KQNIVLSVSQGK
+779 KQNVILSVSQGK
-791 KSLFMGIVINR
+791 KTLFMGIIGSR

>member
-1 MKFFKVALFA
+1 MEADVKFFPIAFLVMTGF
-11 IVGVI
+11 VC
-16 GVVNSM
+16 SM

-44 LVGDEHFHVFETADG
+44 LVGDERFHVFETADG
-59 YILQKDALGYYAY
+59 YILQKDVLGYYAY

-88 ERSSADVQ
+88 ERSSSDAQ

-109 LLAEAPDENLLDYGL
+109 MLAEAPDEDLLDYGL
-124 PRFAYPRIQRMPT
+124 PKFAYPRIQRLPT

-162 SADPKATF
+162 SADPNATF
-170 NDFLNKE
+170 RDFLNKE

-206 YGPITVPNTREYYG
+206 YGPITVPGTREYYG

-233 EAFKQAVDTLLK
+233 EAFKQAVDTLMK

-252 KYDNDNDKT
+252 KYDNDSDKV

-289 IGNKSVGSGL
+289 IGNKSVGNGL

-317 DNRTT
+317 DNHTT

-343 YDLGGNNPRKVP
+343 YDLGGKNPRKVP

-370 NSDNVK
+370 NSDNIK

-392 WMTAPIELNVNGP
+392 WMAAPIELNVNGP
-405 VRLIKIDSNVAYSVT
+405 VRLVKIDSNVAYSVT

-460 SNKTINNNGDHM
+460 SNKTINNDGDHM

-511 DMNITLS
+511 DMNIALS
-518 DITESADKEYVTFNV
+518 DITESADREYVTFNV

-541 SAESSSSEVSSSSQ
+541 SEESSSSSE
-555 FESSSSVTKLSSS
+555 LSSS
-568 SAVSSSSSIGQESS
+568 SSVSSSSSIGQESS
-582 SSTWWWLV
+582 SSEPV
-590 SSSDAA
+590 SSSAV
-596 SSSSAAASSSSEM
+596 ASSSSEM

-615 GYSSSSEVSSSSQ
+615 EFSSSSEISSSSQ
-628 FEFSSSV
+628 IESSSSV

-643 VSSSSFASSSS
+643 VSSSSS
-654 IEQESSSSTWW
+654 IEQESSSSEWI
-665 WLVSSSDAVSSSSV
+665 L
-679 AASSSSEL
+679 
-687 ELSSSAEISS
+687 S

-722 VASPNRVQVSMH
+722 VASPNRVQVAMH
-734 DGVIHMFTPVHGLK
+734 DGVIHMFTPVQGLK
-748 NVRIFSPNGQL
+748 NVRIFSPNGL
-759 LFENVM
+759 LLYENVM

-779 KQNIVLSVSQGK
+779 KQNIILSVSQGK
-791 KSLFMGIVINR
+791 KSLFMGMIISR

>member
-1 MKFFKVALFA
+1 MEVEVKYFKVALIA
-11 IVGVI
+11 LVGVI
-16 GVVNSM
+16 GAVNSM

-27 DETFNLKQPDGS
+27 DETFNLKQPNGS

-44 LVGDEHFHVFETADG
+44 LVGDEHFHIFETADG
-59 YILQKDALGYYAY
+59 YILQKDVLGYYAY
-72 ADESGESS
+72 ANESGESS
-80 GIYARNAH
+80 GIYARNEH

-96 FLAKLDPDAIFKK
+96 FLTKLDPDAIFKK
-109 LLAEAPDENLLDYGL
+109 LRAEAPDEDLLEYGL
-124 PRFAYPRIQRMPT
+124 PKFAYPRIQKLPT
-137 PNLKLTKGDIRGI
+137 PNLKLTKGDICGI
-150 VVLVQF
+150 VILVQF

-188 RDFFITN
+188 RDYFIAN

-206 YGPITVPNTREYYG
+206 YGPITVPGTREYYG

-245 RGEVDFS
+245 RGEVNFAT
-252 KYDNDNDKT
+252 YDNDNDKT
-261 VDFIYFIY
+261 VDFVYFIY

-289 IGNKSVGSGL
+289 IGNKSVGNGL
-299 RLNRYACSNEISG
+299 RINRYACSNEISG
-312 SAYKV
+312 SAYKS
-317 DNRTT
+317 NHNTT
-322 KMNGIATFAHEF
+322 RMNGIATFAHEF

-343 YDLGGNNPRKVP
+343 YDLGGKNPRKVP

-370 NSDNVK
+370 NSDNVS

-392 WMTAPIELNVNGP
+392 WMTTPIELNVNGP
-405 VRLIKIDSNVAYSVT
+405 VRLTKIDSNVAYSVT

-443 TNSGMLI
+443 INSGMLI
-450 WHIDYVASVW
+450 WHIDYVDSIW
-460 SNKTINNNGDHM
+460 SNKKINTDGDHM
-472 HVDIEEAWPETS
+472 YVDIEEAWPETS

-533 TMTVTSSS
+533 SMTVTSSS
-541 SAESSSSEVSSSSQ
+541 SAESSSSSE
-555 FESSSSVTKLSSS
+555 LSSS
-568 SAVSSSSSIGQESS
+568 SAISSSSILQESS
-582 SSTWWWLV
+582 SSEWV
-590 SSSDAA
+590 SSSAI
-596 SSSSAAASSSSEM
+596 ASSSSEP
-609 ELSSSA
+609 E
-615 GYSSSSEVSSSSQ
+615 SSSS
-628 FEFSSSV
+628 F
-635 TELSSSSA
+635 A

-654 IEQESSSSTWW
+654 IGQ
-665 WLVSSSDAVSSSSV
+665 VSSSS
-679 AASSSSEL
+679 EWI
-687 ELSSSAEISS
+687 LSSSADIFS
-697 SSEQASSSSEE
+697 SSEQVSSSSEE
-708 ILSSSSEGTTFAAP
+708 IMSSSSDGWAFAASI
-722 VASPNRVQVSMH
+722 ATPNRVQVATH
-734 DGVIHMFTPVHGLK
+734 DGIIHMFTPVQGLK

-759 LFENVM
+759 LIEKIM

-779 KQNIVLSVSQGK
+779 KQNVILSVSQGK
-791 KSLFMGIVINR
+791 KSLFMGMMISR

>member
-1 MKFFKVALFA
+1 MEADVKFFPIAFLVMAGF
-11 IVGVI
+11 VC
-16 GVVNSM
+16 SM

-44 LVGDEHFHVFETADG
+44 LVGDERFHVYETADG
-59 YILQKDALGYYAY
+59 YILQKDVLGYYAY

-88 ERSSADVQ
+88 ERSSSDAQ
-96 FLAKLDPDAIFKK
+96 FLARLDPDAIFKK
-109 LLAEAPDENLLDYGL
+109 MLAEAPDEDLLDYGL
-124 PRFAYPRIQRMPT
+124 PKFAYPRIQRLPT

-206 YGPITVPNTREYYG
+206 YGPITVPKTREYYG

-289 IGNKSVGSGL
+289 IGNISVGNGL
-299 RLNRYACSNEISG
+299 RINRYACSNEISG

-317 DNRTT
+317 DNKTT

-443 TNSGMLI
+443 INSGMLI

-541 SAESSSSEVSSSSQ
+541 SAESSSSSYFSSSSY
-555 FESSSSVTKLSSS
+555 SSSS
-568 SAVSSSSSIGQESS
+568 SAVSSSSIAMSSSNIEQQSS
-582 SSTWWWLV
+582 SST
-590 SSSDAA
+590 
-596 SSSSAAASSSSEM
+596 
-609 ELSSSA
+609 
-615 GYSSSSEVSSSSQ
+615 
-628 FEFSSSV
+628 
-635 TELSSSSA
+635 
-643 VSSSSFASSSS
+643 
-654 IEQESSSSTWW
+654 W
-665 WLVSSSDAVSSSSV
+665 WLVSSSDAVSSSS
-679 AASSSSEL
+679 ATSSSSQFESSSSET
-687 ELSSSAEISS
+687 ESSSSAQESSSSEFILSSSDAESS
-697 SSEQASSSSEE
+697 SSEQASSSSEYFLSSSE
-708 ILSSSSEGTTFAAP
+708 AESSSSETEVSSSSAERVFATTFA
-722 VASPNRVQVSMH
+722 SPRNIRIVSQS
-734 DGVIHMFTPVHGLK
+734 GTIHISMPEQGTK
-748 NVRIFSPNGQL
+748 NIRIFSLNGQL
-759 LFENVM
+759 LFETTM
-765 DGTECQFALPRHLG
+765 EGTDYQFTLPRQLER
-779 KQNIVLSVSQGK
+779 QNVVLSVSQGK
-791 KSLFMGIVINR
+791 KTLFMGVVVNR

>member
-1 MKFFKVALFA
+1 MKFFKIALFA
-11 IVGVI
+11 MVGAI
-16 GVVNSM
+16 GAVNCI

-59 YILQKDALGYYAY
+59 YILQKDVLGYYAY
-72 ADESGESS
+72 ANESGESS
-80 GIYARNAH
+80 GIYARNEH

-109 LLAEAPDENLLDYGL
+109 LRADAPDEDLLEYGL
-124 PRFAYPRIQRMPT
+124 PKFAYPRIQKLPT

-150 VVLVQF
+150 VILVQF
-156 SDVKFA
+156 SDIKFA
-162 SADPKATF
+162 SADPKATY

-188 RDFFITN
+188 RDYFIEN
-195 SMGEFRPTFDV
+195 SMGEYRPTFEV
-206 YGPITVPNTREYYG
+206 YGPVTVPGTREYYG

-226 RNYNGAR
+226 KNYNGAK
-233 EAFKQAVDTLLK
+233 EAFKQAVDTLVK

-252 KYDNDNDKT
+252 KYDNDKDKA
-261 VDFIYFIY
+261 VDFVFFIY

-289 IGNKSVGSGL
+289 IGNISVGNGI
-299 RLNRYACSNEISG
+299 RINRYACSNEISG

-317 DNRTT
+317 DNKTT
-322 KMNGIATFAHEF
+322 KMNGIATFVHEF
-334 SHVLGLPDL
+334 SHILGLPDL
-343 YDLGGNNPRKVP
+343 YDLGGKNPRKVP

-392 WMTAPIELNVNGP
+392 WMTSPIELNVNGP

-443 TNSGMLI
+443 INSGMLI

-460 SNKTINNNGDHM
+460 SNKTINNDGDHM
-472 HVDIEEAWPETS
+472 YVDIEEAAPETS

-533 TMTVTSSS
+533 SMTVTSSS
-541 SAESSSSEVSSSSQ
+541 SAESSSSSE
-555 FESSSSVTKLSSS
+555 LSSS
-568 SAVSSSSSIGQESS
+568 SAISSSSILQESS
-582 SSTWWWLV
+582 SSEWV
-590 SSSDAA
+590 SSSAI
-596 SSSSAAASSSSEM
+596 ASSSSEP
-609 ELSSSA
+609 E
-615 GYSSSSEVSSSSQ
+615 SSSS
-628 FEFSSSV
+628 F
-635 TELSSSSA
+635 A

-654 IEQESSSSTWW
+654 IGQ
-665 WLVSSSDAVSSSSV
+665 VSSSSEWNLSSFADISSSSETV
-679 AASSSSEL
+679 SSSSEL
-687 ELSSSAEISS
+687 E
-697 SSEQASSSSEE
+697 SSSSEE
-708 ILSSSSEGTTFAAP
+708 IYSSSSEGWIFAA
-722 VASPNRVQVSMH
+722 AGTSPSAAHIALLGN
-734 DGVIHMFTPVHGLK
+734 VIHVSTPVMGLK
-748 NVRIFSPNGQL
+748 NIRMFSPNGQL
-759 LFENVM
+759 LFEKIM
-765 DGTECQFALPRHLG
+765 DGTECQFAVPHHLG
-779 KQNIVLSVSQGK
+779 KQNVILSVSQGK
-791 KSLFMGIVINR
+791 KSLFMGMMISR

>member
-16 GVVNSM
+16 GAVNSM

-109 LLAEAPDENLLDYGL
+109 LWVEAPDEDLLDYGL
-124 PRFAYPRIQRMPT
+124 PKFAYPKIQRMPT

-317 DNRTT
+317 DNHTT

-343 YDLGGNNPRKVP
+343 YDLGGKNPRKVP

-555 FESSSSVTKLSSS
+555 FESSSSVTELSSS

-582 SSTWWWLV
+582 SSEVV
-590 SSSDAA
+590 SSSAM
-596 SSSSAAASSSSEM
+596 ASSSSEM

-615 GYSSSSEVSSSSQ
+615 AYSSCSEVSSSSQ
-628 FEFSSSV
+628 FESSSSV

-643 VSSSSFASSSS
+643 VSSSAG
-654 IEQESSSSTWW
+654 
-665 WLVSSSDAVSSSSV
+665 V
-679 AASSSSEL
+679 
-687 ELSSSAEISS
+687 SS

-708 ILSSSSEGTTFAAP
+708 ILLSSSEGTTFAAP
-722 VASPNRVQVSMH
+722 VASPNRVQVAMH
-734 DGVIHMFTPVHGLK
+734 DGVIHMFTPVQGLK

-765 DGTECQFALPRHLG
+765 DGTECQFTLPRHFG
-779 KQNIVLSVSQGK
+779 KQNIILSVSQGK
-791 KSLFMGIVINR
+791 KSLFMGLIISR